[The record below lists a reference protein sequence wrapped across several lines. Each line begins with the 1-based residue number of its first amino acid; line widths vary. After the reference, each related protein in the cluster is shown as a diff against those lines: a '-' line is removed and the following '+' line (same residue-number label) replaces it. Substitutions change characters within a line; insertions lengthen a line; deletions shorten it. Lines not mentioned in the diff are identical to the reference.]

1 MSKRAPPP
9 LEAALQ
15 GAEQIGFTI
24 VSLTVSLIAVL
35 IPLLFMSDIV
45 GRLFREFAVTLSVTI
60 LVSALVSLTLTPM
73 MCARMLRQVPADQ
86 EGRLAQY
93 LDASFEPMK
102 SAYDRS
108 LVWVLQR
115 QRAALL
121 VFGATLVVTALLFA
135 IVPKGFFPV
144 QDTGLITGVTEA
156 PQTISFAGLVERQ
169 QALVKALV
177 VDPAVESLS
186 SFVGVDGT
194 NVTPNSGRLQINL
207 KPVNERPD
215 TVSTVIRRLQSRT
228 GAVSGITLYMQAV
241 QDLEVEDRVSR
252 TQYQFSLEHPDQ
264 AQLDLW
270 AGRLL
275 DALRH
280 ESILQDVATDQQT
293 GGVRRRCHR
302 S

>member
-1 MSKRAPPP
+1 
-9 LEAALQ
+9 
-15 GAEQIGFTI
+15 
-24 VSLTVSLIAVL
+24 
-35 IPLLFMSDIV
+35 
-45 GRLFREFAVTLSVTI
+45 
-60 LVSALVSLTLTPM
+60 
-73 MCARMLRQVPADQ
+73 
-86 EGRLAQY
+86 
-93 LDASFEPMK
+93 MK

-207 KPVNERPD
+207 
-215 TVSTVIRRLQSRT
+215 
-228 GAVSGITLYMQAV
+228 
-241 QDLEVEDRVSR
+241 
-252 TQYQFSLEHPDQ
+252 
-264 AQLDLW
+264 
-270 AGRLL
+270 
-275 DALRH
+275 
-280 ESILQDVATDQQT
+280 
-293 GGVRRRCHR
+293 
-302 S
+302 